1 MSKTAS
7 RHRCLHPASGDA
19 ARVLAGRSGR
29 ARPAAMVRAAAR
41 RAACH
46 VGLNTAGWAAFR
58 ALLKDRSQARADSG
72 PGGRGSSGMR
82 GMLHDVRAA
91 LIGTAVAS
99 ALATIALDLVPQT
112 HLDYRWPSVRIAV
125 ETAGSLIALFAA
137 FLVFGRLRRRTYLN
151 ELLLA
156 AALLVLALSNLLFV
170 TVPTVADWA
179 PDELTVWGAPLA
191 RALGAVLFI
200 LAAFAPRREA
210 RRPGP
215 AIGLTSAAVVAVL
228 ALATIIVHKYA
239 GGWAPQYAAT
249 LTPQAVVQSALR
261 AHPALFASEG
271 LVALLYALAAI
282 GFLNRSRRLG
292 DAFFAWLAAAAILAV
307 VSHLNYSLFPAS
319 YSQSVLY
326 TGDIFR
332 FAFYVTL
339 LIACLR
345 EIWSYWTALSAAAV
359 FEERRRMARDLHD
372 GLAQELA
379 YISRNLDLV
388 IGEASADAVGRL
400 RPAVERAQLELRW
413 AINALS
419 PPRHQAVEV
428 ALAEAVSE
436 IAERA
441 KIELKLDIVP
451 GVLLP
456 PARAEALVR
465 IACEAVTNAARH
477 SGAGRVTLRV
487 ERDGSLV
494 RLRVADNGCGFDAAA
509 PGSGFGLIGMR
520 ERACSVGGEL
530 CIHSSP
536 GRGSEVHAAV

>member
-1 MSKTAS
+1 
-7 RHRCLHPASGDA
+7 
-19 ARVLAGRSGR
+19 
-29 ARPAAMVRAAAR
+29 
-41 RAACH
+41 
-46 VGLNTAGWAAFR
+46 
-58 ALLKDRSQARADSG
+58 
-72 PGGRGSSGMR
+72 
-82 GMLHDVRAA
+82 
-91 LIGTAVAS
+91 
-99 ALATIALDLVPQT
+99 
-112 HLDYRWPSVRIAV
+112 
-125 ETAGSLIALFAA
+125 
-137 FLVFGRLRRRTYLN
+137 
-151 ELLLA
+151 
-156 AALLVLALSNLLFV
+156 
-170 TVPTVADWA
+170 
-179 PDELTVWGAPLA
+179 
-191 RALGAVLFI
+191 
-200 LAAFAPRREA
+200 
-210 RRPGP
+210 
-215 AIGLTSAAVVAVL
+215 
-228 ALATIIVHKYA
+228 
-239 GGWAPQYAAT
+239 
-249 LTPQAVVQSALR
+249 
-261 AHPALFASEG
+261 
-271 LVALLYALAAI
+271 
-282 GFLNRSRRLG
+282 
-292 DAFFAWLAAAAILAV
+292 
-307 VSHLNYSLFPAS
+307 
-319 YSQSVLY
+319 
-326 TGDIFR
+326 
-332 FAFYVTL
+332 
-339 LIACLR
+339 
-345 EIWSYWTALSAAAV
+345 
-359 FEERRRMARDLHD
+359 MARDLHD

-413 AINALS
+413 AINALA
-419 PPRHQAVEV
+419 PHRHQAVEV